1 MIPPIQPSDHMT
13 IALETT
19 ANDGARN
26 DGSPVKHLVKL
37 TDFPHELLLKIFGY
51 AIAGTNPEVEYVSP
65 KAKRFGF
72 ALAIFAFQSS
82 DAAYK
87 DYKHLMAGLRLS
99 KDIYRVTSEAYFTQ
113 RRFSL
118 RLGGRHPPSPLSQWR
133 NFSEVF
139 VFTPRCQEKA
149 LPLLPP
155 RQSRPKS
162 NIALGLLSA
171 FSGGSFAD
179 YAIYYDNVRNLSI
192 FITPTELTD
201 ALTLGSHLVP
211 VSERCQKV
219 ASIDVLFTSAGSNTV
234 WRGEGE
240 ATEMIEAMVAEYEK
254 RFNRMVKIRW
264 LTNDVLHLLHPKP
277 VTPRMEMV
285 E

>member
-1 MIPPIQPSDHMT
+1 MSIG
-13 IALETT
+13 LETT
-19 ANDGARN
+19 AKDGDETPAKNR
-26 DGSPVKHLVKL
+26 VKL

-51 AIAGTNPEVEYVSP
+51 VIAGTNPEVEYVRP

-72 ALAIFAFQSS
+72 ALCIFAFQPTG
-82 DAAYK
+82 AAYNR
-87 DYKHLMAGLRLS
+87 YKHMMAGLRLS
-99 KDIYRVTSEAYFTQ
+99 KYIYKVTSEAYFTQ

-118 RLGGRHPPSPLSQWR
+118 RLEGRYPPNPPNQRWT
-133 NFSEVF
+133 NSEVF
-139 VFTPRCQEKA
+139 VFTPRCQAKA

-162 NIALGLLSA
+162 NLALGLLSA
-171 FSGGSFAD
+171 FGGGSFAD
-179 YAIYYDNVRNLSI
+179 HAIYYDNVRNLNV

-201 ALTLGSHLVP
+201 APTLVSHLVP
-211 VSERCQKV
+211 VLERCQKV
-219 ASIDVLFTSAGSNTV
+219 ASVDVLFTSAGSDTV

-240 ATEMIEAMVAEYEK
+240 ATQMIEAMVAEYEK

-277 VTPRMEMV
+277 ATPRMEMV
-285 E
+285 D